1 MQTDNRLL
9 DDLAKVANGA
19 LSTLSGV
26 RDEVET
32 RVRERIERLLSE
44 MDLVPREEF
53 EAVRAMAQKARAEQE
68 SLSEQVAELSRRLT
82 DLEAAKPARR
92 STASRKT
99 GSGSGQDRGTKS
111 GSDRST

>member
-68 SLSEQVAELSRRLT
+68 GLSDRVVELERRVGE
-82 DLEAAKPARR
+82 LETAKPARR
-92 STASRKT
+92 RAAPRKAGGAKGSATKNDTST
-99 GSGSGQDRGTKS
+99 
-111 GSDRST
+111 

>member
-1 MQTDNRLL
+1 MQTDNRIL

-26 RDEVET
+26 REEVET
-32 RVRERIERLLSE
+32 RVRERVERLLSE

-68 SLSEQVAELSRRLT
+68 SLSERVSTLEQRIEALEGAKRRAPAKKRSGKS
-82 DLEAAKPARR
+82 DADEGGDEAAEA
-92 STASRKT
+92 ST
-99 GSGSGQDRGTKS
+99 
-111 GSDRST
+111 